1 MHHSIKKATLGLA
14 GLAVAASFALAP
26 AARAGS
32 VPETPDPIKL
42 AINEWTG
49 QHITTHVAGEILKRM
64 GYSVEYV
71 TAGYYP
77 QMTAL
82 EDDTITATLEI
93 WSSNIGENYDKALA
107 TGNVIEIGDL
117 GLEPREGWMYPKYV
131 EAQCPGLPDWEALM
145 KCAEVFATPETF
157 PKGRFLDY
165 PLDWGTTNV
174 DRIKAL
180 GLDFVSV
187 PSGGEGSLV
196 AEIKSAV
203 SRKDPL
209 IMQFWAPHW
218 LHAEVEMAIVNLP
231 PHEAG
236 CYDDA
241 SLGTQPE
248 RHLRLRLGARLHQE
262 DGLDRHGREV
272 AGGVPPTQE
281 LQAEQRRAECHDGRN
296 RRQGPACRGGRGRMA
311 RRQRGHLASLG
322 RPGDDVSAGR

>member
-218 LHAEVEMAIVNLP
+218 LHAEAEMAIVNLP

-241 SLGTQPE
+241 SWGLNPNATYDCDWELGYIKKMVWIGMEEKWPAAF
-248 RHLRLRLGARLHQE
+248 RLLKNYKLNNAAQN
-262 DGLDRHGREV
+262 
-272 AGGVPPTQE
+272 AMM
-281 LQAEQRRAECHDGRN
+281 AEIDVK
-296 RRQGPACRGGRGRMA
+296 
-311 RRQRGHLASLG
+311 G
-322 RPGDDVSAGR
+322 RPVEEVVAEWLDANEGTWRPWVDQAMM

>member
-1 MHHSIKKATLGLA
+1 MHYSIKKVTLGLA
-14 GLAVAASFALAP
+14 GLAMATSFALAP
-26 AARAGS
+26 AAQAGS
-32 VPETPDPIKL
+32 VPESPDPIKL

-64 GYSVEYV
+64 GYAVEYV

-107 TGNVIEIGDL
+107 TGKVIEIGDL
-117 GLEPREGWMYPKYV
+117 GLEPREAWMYPKYV
-131 EAQCPGLPDWEALM
+131 EAQCPGLPDWEAL
-145 KCAEVFATPETF
+145 KNCADVFTTPETF

-174 DRIKAL
+174 DRIDAL

-203 SRKDPL
+203 SRQDPL
-209 IMQFWAPHW
+209 ILQFWAPHW
-218 LHAEVEMAIVNLP
+218 LHAEVEMVIVNLP
-231 PHEAG
+231 PYGAG
-236 CYDDA
+236 CHDDRF
-241 SLGTQPE
+241 LGHQSR
-248 RHLRLRLGARLHQE
+248 RHLGLRLGTGLHQE

-272 AGGVPPTQE
+272 AGGVPPAPE
-281 LQAEQRRAECHDGRN
+281 LHADQRRAERHDGRD
-296 RRQGPACRGGRGRMA
+296 RRRRAGPS
-311 RRQRGHLASLG
+311 RRS
-322 RPGDDVSAGR
+322 